1 MPATTFP
8 LADAQT
14 FATLAAIAY
23 AGDME
28 KDANPTIE
36 ELHKAINTQ
45 LKDRPH
51 YATGDDW
58 SLAWGPVESTSS
70 DNLVFAAYRA
80 DTQTLAV
87 VIRGTTTQTWSRF
100 EDIPRSQTSFP
111 TGDQTGAAVSS
122 EFLAGL
128 GSVLNLKDTKHDQT
142 LSQFFSTCSV
152 QMPVSNV
159 AVCGHSQGAALTP
172 MMMFALQQGLAG
184 APKVGVPVRG
194 YAIAPPTSGNPAFAQ
209 LANTELDCWFV
220 VNPRDIVPL
229 GYDRMSATFE
239 DGIPT
244 YPSLAEMPEVIAAVE
259 AANVIAD
266 IAGKWAQPT
275 RRAVLPNEMELNVSF
290 FEQIGDEHNHNTYLH
305 LMGAVQTD
313 VGDPSP
319 FARETN
325 PIIGT

>member
-100 EDIPRSQTSFP
+100 EDIPRSQTS
-111 TGDQTGAAVSS
+111 
-122 EFLAGL
+122 
-128 GSVLNLKDTKHDQT
+128 
-142 LSQFFSTCSV
+142 
-152 QMPVSNV
+152 
-159 AVCGHSQGAALTP
+159 
-172 MMMFALQQGLAG
+172 
-184 APKVGVPVRG
+184 
-194 YAIAPPTSGNPAFAQ
+194 
-209 LANTELDCWFV
+209 
-220 VNPRDIVPL
+220 
-229 GYDRMSATFE
+229 
-239 DGIPT
+239 
-244 YPSLAEMPEVIAAVE
+244 
-259 AANVIAD
+259 
-266 IAGKWAQPT
+266 
-275 RRAVLPNEMELNVSF
+275 
-290 FEQIGDEHNHNTYLH
+290 
-305 LMGAVQTD
+305 
-313 VGDPSP
+313 
-319 FARETN
+319 
-325 PIIGT
+325 